1 MEENKNQLENTDHGM
16 KENSV
21 APETP
26 FHESE
31 PGERGSRE
39 DTSYSYGE
47 YRREGAP
54 YQAQD
59 HGSQGEWDST
69 PLTMGDWLLTLLA
82 AFIPCCGGIILY
94 CYWAFAKQGNLHRR
108 NFCRAALIIEAVLV
122 VLLIVFLILV
132 VMIQAFLTE
141 RHPEDII
148 TDIKMIKVKRR
159 SGLSKQHR
167 RFRLSAAGVERTV
180 AVPRRMC

>member
-94 CYWAFAKQGNLHRR
+94 CYWSFAKQGNLHRR

-132 VMIQAFLTE
+132 VMIGSVSYGT
-141 RHPEDII
+141 
-148 TDIKMIKVKRR
+148 T
-159 SGLSKQHR
+159 SG
-167 RFRLSAAGVERTV
+167 GYYYGY
-180 AVPRRMC
+180 

>member
-47 YRREGAP
+47 YRREGAS

-82 AFIPCCGGIILY
+82 AFIPCCG
-94 CYWAFAKQGNLHRR
+94 
-108 NFCRAALIIEAVLV
+108 ALFSIVTGLLPNREIFTGEISAV
-122 VLLIVFLILV
+122 
-132 VMIQAFLTE
+132 
-141 RHPEDII
+141 
-148 TDIKMIKVKRR
+148 
-159 SGLSKQHR
+159 
-167 RFRLSAAGVERTV
+167 RL
-180 AVPRRMC
+180 

>member
-82 AFIPCCGGIILY
+82 AFIPWGHYSLLLLGFCQTGKSSPEKFLPCGSDY
-94 CYWAFAKQGNLHRR
+94 
-108 NFCRAALIIEAVLV
+108 
-122 VLLIVFLILV
+122 
-132 VMIQAFLTE
+132 
-141 RHPEDII
+141 
-148 TDIKMIKVKRR
+148 
-159 SGLSKQHR
+159 
-167 RFRLSAAGVERTV
+167 
-180 AVPRRMC
+180 